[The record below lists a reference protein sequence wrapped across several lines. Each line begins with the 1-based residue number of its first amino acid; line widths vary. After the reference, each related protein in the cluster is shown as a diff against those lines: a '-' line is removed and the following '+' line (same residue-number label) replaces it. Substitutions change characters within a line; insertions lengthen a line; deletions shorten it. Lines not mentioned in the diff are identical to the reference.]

1 MLYITQIFF
10 LLFFFI
16 SIFWNLKI
24 CSYLFLLFFPLLFSA
39 LHVFHPS
46 ILFYFFSASC
56 SVFSSLTVFF
66 SNLLSFLFSLSL
78 FLLLYSV
85 CFSLMFYHCSIC
97 SLSVEVPYL
106 ILLCYLFCSCFCFPY
121 TPSFWQG
128 SNDTSC
134 SVFVSFSLFSFPLF
148 SFCSFYASFLPFSL
162 CSCILFFFCCLLSSL
177 LYATP
182 VLTVNFL
189 GAFDA
194 LFFSWMVLFQFPHM

>member
-1 MLYITQIFF
+1 MFSILLCFSTFF
-10 LLFFFI
+10 LLPV
-16 SIFWNLKI
+16 
-24 CSYLFLLFFPLLFSA
+24 LFFPPLLFS
-39 LHVFHPS
+39 FQICYP
-46 ILFYFFSASC
+46 FF
-56 SVFSSLTVFF
+56 
-66 SNLLSFLFSLSL
+66 FSLSL

-97 SLSVEVPYL
+97 SLSVKVPYL

-194 LFFSWMVLFQFPHM
+194 LFSSWMVLFQFPHM